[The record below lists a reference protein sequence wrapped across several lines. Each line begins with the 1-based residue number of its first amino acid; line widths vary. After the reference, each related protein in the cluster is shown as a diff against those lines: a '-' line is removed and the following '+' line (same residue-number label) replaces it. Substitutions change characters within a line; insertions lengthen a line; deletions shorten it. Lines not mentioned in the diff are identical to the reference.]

1 LAKFELFQWLDDFL
15 IRLCEGFDW
24 DSGNSGKS
32 FRKHS
37 ISDAE
42 IEEVFR
48 DKELLILGKQ
58 ISPETNEP
66 RFGVIG
72 KASEGRIIFISFT
85 IRELKIRPI
94 SARLGEKKI
103 RKLYE

>member
-1 LAKFELFQWLDDFL
+1 MAKFELFQWLDDFL
-15 IRLCEGFDW
+15 LCIRASFDW

-32 FRKHS
+32 LRKHFVT
-37 ISDAE
+37 DAE
-42 IEEVFR
+42 IEEVFQ
-48 DKELLILGKQ
+48 DKKLLILGKQ
-58 ISPETNEP
+58 IAPETNEP

-72 KASEGRIIFISFT
+72 MASSGRIIFVSFT

-94 SARLGEKKI
+94 SARLAEKKI